1 MEGLGRSPHPSPSGG
16 HGKGRFPGTEV
27 ALEPLSFIWKDEEAK
42 AVALGMVF
50 LAEGAECEKVWEAR
64 STPCVR
70 PAGGAG
76 DDR

>member
-1 MEGLGRSPHPSPSGG
+1 M
-16 HGKGRFPGTEV
+16 